1 MDKGERTMSKEQM
14 NKEQMKLLYSVLQ
27 SIINA
32 IEILDGMTSFDAG
45 VNRRMLN
52 RAFGIKDEFNF
63 RR

>member
-1 MDKGERTMSKEQM
+1 MSKETM

-32 IEILDGMTSFDAG
+32 IENLGGMTSFDAG
-45 VNRRMLN
+45 VNHRMLN

-63 RR
+63 RSENNEKR

>member
-1 MDKGERTMSKEQM
+1 M

-32 IEILDGMTSFDAG
+32 IENLDGMTSFDAG

-63 RR
+63 RS